1 MFVAVV
7 VSKPLR
13 NAAGRK
19 RIRTCQV
26 HRLGDPE
33 QALQLAE
40 VDEPRPEPGEVVI
53 GMRPQRSIF
62 STSFSAG
69 ASTRKGP
76 NSPSRREVRSRVRS
90 SIPAK
95 APTCKSA
102 GPL

>member
-1 MFVAVV
+1 MFVAVA

-13 NAAGRK
+13 HAAGRK
-19 RIRTCQV
+19 RMRACRV

-33 QALQLAE
+33 QALQQAE

-53 GMRPQRSIF
+53 GMRAAALNFFDILLCR
-62 STSFSAG
+62 

-90 SIPAK
+90 SIPAR
-95 APTCKSA
+95 APACK
-102 GPL
+102 